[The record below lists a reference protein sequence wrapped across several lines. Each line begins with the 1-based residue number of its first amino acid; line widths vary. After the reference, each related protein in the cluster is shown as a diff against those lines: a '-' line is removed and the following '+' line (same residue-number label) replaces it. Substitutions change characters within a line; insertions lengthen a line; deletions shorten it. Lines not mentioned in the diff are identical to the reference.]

1 MITMKKTI
9 IWILVLLSLLM
20 LIVRF
25 SGKGAEILL
34 GIKPRSGISV
44 LSKPDGA
51 TVFLDGVEVGKT
63 PFEDKNLEV
72 REYTVKIDKD
82 GSIWQGKVTLSE
94 GTVAVVNRDLVKD
107 TSSQSG
113 EVLTLE
119 KGRGLTVISN
129 PSDAE
134 VEVDGKVLGKTP
146 VTLILESG
154 EHTIL
159 VSHPNFLKRSIRV
172 NLPDRF
178 NLTVSVDLGLA
189 EADLTTIATPAI
201 KVTPEVLVLDTP
213 TNFLRVRDKAS
224 LNGKEIARVKPG
236 DRLILLEDLGDW
248 VRVRLPDNTEGYV
261 SAAYVEKKNPSN

>member
-1 MITMKKTI
+1 
-9 IWILVLLSLLM
+9 M

-25 SGKGAEILL
+25 SGKGAEMLL
-34 GIKPRSGISV
+34 GIKERSGISV

-51 TVFLDGVEVGKT
+51 TVFLDGREVGKT
-63 PFEDKNLEV
+63 PFEDKNLAV
-72 REYTVKIDKD
+72 REYTVTIDKE
-82 GSIWQGKVTLSE
+82 GAVWQGKVMLSE
-94 GTVAVVNRDLVKD
+94 GTVSVINRDLAKD

-129 PSDAE
+129 PSASE

-146 VTLILESG
+146 TTLSLAAG

-159 VSHPNFLKRSIRV
+159 ISHPNYLKRSIRA
-172 NLPDRF
+172 NLPAEF
-178 NLTVSVDLGLA
+178 NLTVSVDLGLS

-224 LNGKEIARVKPG
+224 LNGKEIARVTPG
-236 DRLILLEDLGDW
+236 DTLILLEDLGDW
-248 VRVRLPDNTEGYV
+248 MRVRLADNTEGFV
-261 SAAYVEKKNPSN
+261 SSTYVEKKATP